1 MEAFVE
7 VIDLSKSYPAPEGE
21 EPVEVFAKL
30 NLSVEKGASVA
41 IVGPSG
47 SGKSSLLNLI
57 GALDKPTHGEIR
69 VGGEELSAMDLSESA
84 RYRNQTVG
92 FVFQSHHLLPACTVL
107 ENLMVP
113 ALAGHGGLSG
123 DALQDRA
130 LGLLEEVGLAHRA
143 DHRPGEISGG
153 ERQRAAVAR
162 SLINQPELLL
172 ADEPTGALDKEN
184 SFKLVDLLADLNE
197 KHGLTL
203 LMVTHSETSASRMQM
218 SYALDDGRLN
228 ALSQ

>member
-57 GALDKPTHGEIR
+57 GALDKPTRGEVR

-92 FVFQSHHLLPACTVL
+92 FVFQSHHLLPSCTVL
-107 ENLMVP
+107 ENVMVP
-113 ALAGHGGLSG
+113 ALAGHGDLTGK
-123 DALQDRA
+123 ALKSRA
-130 LGLLEEVGLAHRA
+130 EELLDEVGLSHRMS
-143 DHRPGEISGG
+143 HRPGEISGG
-153 ERQRAAVAR
+153 ERQRVAVAR
-162 SLINQPELLL
+162 SLINEPSLLL
-172 ADEPTGALDKEN
+172 ADEPTGALDKSN
-184 SFKLVDLLADLNE
+184 SSKLIDLIVRLNE
-197 KHGLTL
+197 SRTLTL
-203 LMVTHSETSASRMQM
+203 VLVTHSQETASRMDTGFL
-218 SYALDDGRLN
+218 LDEGKLKQ
-228 ALSQ
+228 L

>member
-30 NLSVEKGASVA
+30 NLSVDKGASVA

-57 GALDKPTHGEIR
+57 GALDKPTRGEIR

-130 LGLLEEVGLAHRA
+130 LGLFEEVGLAHRA

-197 KHGLTL
+197 KPGLTL